1 MKRRTCLI
9 LAVVL
14 ALCAGFA
21 AAEQKVSLPASSYT
35 LTLPDGLEYD
45 GPGSTEGDD
54 AEFAYVSYDLGLDV
68 EFFVYDGKGATLEG
82 MVQVLQENGED
93 ADLYTVNGIKMLVYR
108 RDDPDQP
115 PKKGMK
121 CIGYAL
127 IDGDRVQEIVFWY
140 ANQAA
145 ADLTKEIMGS
155 INKE

>member
-1 MKRRTCLI
+1 MKRQTCLI

-54 AEFAYVSYDLGLDV
+54 AEFAYASYDLGL
-68 EFFVYDGKGATLEG
+68 EVYFLLHDGKGVTLEDI
-82 MVQVLQENGED
+82 LQELKKTGQD
-93 ADLYTVNGIKMLVYR
+93 ADLYMVNGIKMLVYR
-108 RDDPDQP
+108 VDDPDQP

-121 CIGYAL
+121 CIGYTL